1 MRDIV
6 YVFDELTVEI
16 SFLKFWPVIKC
27 QDVRPLFLIHLLS
40 DPELLVL
47 VSHEVCQDC
56 PSQEHHVLSP
66 RRIFYPDFN
75 PVKLLYLRPC
85 TEGFSFLW
93 MIKKNLGYMHSKVI
107 KTSLQNFPSLSSRT
121 RNTESLGSGLVSVSE
136 SASIFEGIRDLSRT
150 RNRTLHNVRLEIG
163 LGIGTDILRSL
174 GIGLDIK

>member
-1 MRDIV
+1 MRVIHV
-6 YVFDELTVEI
+6 SSLSASPATAVVQYTLHWSNLRYSTVET
-16 SFLKFWPVIKC
+16 SRLKFWSVVKC
-27 QDVRPLFLIHLLS
+27 QDVRTLFLIHLLS

-136 SASIFEGIRDLSRT
+136 SASIFKG
-150 RNRTLHNVRLEIG
+150 V
-163 LGIGTDILRSL
+163 
-174 GIGLDIK
+174 LDSVSDSESNFSGGG